1 MATVSTPSP
10 LALQLA
16 LKLLT
21 HVQENVDELANT
33 ELEVRRDR
41 QRAMDG
47 ISSSIKWAVFI
58 NSSGGQTGAF
68 KPT

>member
-33 ELEVRRDR
+33 ELEVRRGK

-47 ISSSIKWAVFI
+47 VLAALSNGLCFRRASS
-58 NSSGGQTGAF
+58 
-68 KPT
+68 